1 MCDTHVPFNQ
11 AVIYRQKIRQLRDTW
26 SIGITVL
33 KPIHRGYFDH
43 TATLGYVSMTH
54 TADLKESGRARSA
67 YSISFAFRRC
77 RSANSFGAHK
87 ELASGHLFSEWRFLC
102 NSLRDLKL

>member
-33 KPIHRGYFDH
+33 KPIHSGYFDH

-67 YSISFAFRRC
+67 YSISFA
-77 RSANSFGAHK
+77 SAAAVQPTV
-87 ELASGHLFSEWRFLC
+87 LAPTKNWLAVIYFQNGGFCVTL
-102 NSLRDLKL
+102 